1 MKKFLVIISLL
12 FITAISYSQ
21 NEVKISNKKINEHG
35 IEFYLH
41 TVQKGETLYRISKAY
56 NVEINDILYFNPELF
71 NGIKVGQVI
80 KIPSINEDEKYYYH
94 LVKKGETI
102 FYICKKYSITTDKL
116 YASNPEVKEKGLIEG
131 QIIKIPKNKF
141 APNPKEFTESSGTKD
156 FVYHTVQPKETLY
169 SISKKYGVS
178 INEILDLN
186 PFLKDQGLR
195 KYDTIKIPKK
205 EKITTTSTSPQKQQ
219 SSNVYIE
226 HTVKKGE
233 TLYSISKTYGV
244 NITDITELN
253 PEINEIGLREG
264 QVIKIPEKKQNEE
277 TQQPK
282 LAVTKSDT
290 IIAPQKVDSL
300 LLAIDTLFSEKCDT
314 TKFSQKDITVL
325 VALPLANIKVQN
337 DPKIDYTDVKNFKNY
352 PALEFYEGLLFAL
365 DSLKKKGLNIKLIT
379 KNVSDTSA
387 VKTVITTKHPSIIY
401 LYGTPEQEK
410 SVIRTA
416 SQYNIPVVDVF
427 RSNLK
432 PGYAK
437 YFRLLA
443 TKQEKRD
450 AILSLVSRLD
460 TANII
465 FLYPK
470 NDSTAIKFMS
480 NIKRIVENDQN
491 KMLKTGQLN
500 ENEIKNIKDY
510 LTISGKNYLIFW
522 SFDEPQVTKY
532 INKLSIIV
540 GKQKIDNLT
549 LISMPDWK
557 NYKHDYENLHR
568 LQSLLLRQNYT
579 PYDSATFKKF
589 ALDFKELFENIP
601 TKYALW
607 GFDVGYYFTAAYAYF
622 GNNFEQCLQ
631 NINIPLVETEF
642 KFVSDTNGKH
652 NTNFY
657 VIQLTRDYDEI
668 IFTKF

>member
-1 MKKFLVIISLL
+1 MKKFLAIISLL
-12 FITAISYSQ
+12 FISIISYSQ
-21 NEVKISNKKINEHG
+21 NEVKISTKKINKHG

-56 NVEINDILYFNPELF
+56 NVDINDILYFNPELF

-80 KIPSINEDEKYYYH
+80 KIPSIREDENYYYH

-116 YASNPEVKEKGLIEG
+116 YASNPELKEKGLIEG

-156 FVYHTVQPKETLY
+156 FIYHTVQPKETLY

-205 EKITTTSTSPQKQQ
+205 EKITTTGTPVKKQTGD
-219 SSNVYIE
+219 VYIE

-233 TLYSISKTYGV
+233 TLYSISKTYDV
-244 NITDITELN
+244 SINEITTLN

-264 QVIKIPEKKQNEE
+264 QVLKIPEKRQNEE
-277 TQQPK
+277 KPQQK
-282 LAVTKSDT
+282 LIETKSDT
-290 IIAPQKVDSL
+290 VIAPQKVDSL
-300 LLAIDTLFSEKCDT
+300 LLTIDTLFSGKCDT
-314 TKFSQKDITVL
+314 TSFSQKNITIL

-365 DSLKKKGLNIKLIT
+365 DSIKKKGLNINLIT
-379 KNVSDTSA
+379 KNVSDTTS
-387 VKTVITTKHPSIIY
+387 VKSVITTRHPSFIY
-401 LYGTPEQEK
+401 LYGTSGQEK
-410 SVIRTA
+410 SIIRTA
-416 SQYNIPVVDVF
+416 SHYNIPVIDVF

-432 PGYAK
+432 PVYAK

-443 TKQEKRD
+443 TKQEKRN
-450 AILSLVSRLD
+450 AILSLISRLD

-470 NDSTAIKFMS
+470 NDSTAIKFLS
-480 NIKRIVENDQN
+480 GIKRIIENDPN

-510 LTISGKNYLIFW
+510 LTITGENFLIFW

-532 INKLSIIV
+532 INKLSIIT
-540 GKQKIDNLT
+540 GKQKINNLT
-549 LISMPDWK
+549 LISMPEWK

-568 LQSLLLRQNYT
+568 LQTLQIRQNYI
-579 PYDSATFKKF
+579 PYDSTNFKK
-589 ALDFKELFENIP
+589 LSLSYKKLFENIP
-601 TKYALW
+601 TKYSLW
-607 GFDVGYYFTAAYAYF
+607 GFDVGYYFTSAYAYF
-622 GNNFEQCLQ
+622 GNDFEHCL
-631 NINIPLVETEF
+631 NTIKIPLVETEF
-642 KFVSDTNGKH
+642 KFTDNTTEKH

-657 VIQLTRDYDEI
+657 VIQLTRDFDEK

>member
-1 MKKFLVIISLL
+1 M
-12 FITAISYSQ
+12 
-21 NEVKISNKKINEHG
+21 
-35 IEFYLH
+35 
-41 TVQKGETLYRISKAY
+41 
-56 NVEINDILYFNPELF
+56 
-71 NGIKVGQVI
+71 
-80 KIPSINEDEKYYYH
+80 
-94 LVKKGETI
+94 
-102 FYICKKYSITTDKL
+102 
-116 YASNPEVKEKGLIEG
+116 
-131 QIIKIPKNKF
+131 
-141 APNPKEFTESSGTKD
+141 
-156 FVYHTVQPKETLY
+156 
-169 SISKKYGVS
+169 
-178 INEILDLN
+178 
-186 PFLKDQGLR
+186 
-195 KYDTIKIPKK
+195 
-205 EKITTTSTSPQKQQ
+205 
-219 SSNVYIE
+219 
-226 HTVKKGE
+226 
-233 TLYSISKTYGV
+233 
-244 NITDITELN
+244 
-253 PEINEIGLREG
+253 
-264 QVIKIPEKKQNEE
+264 
-277 TQQPK
+277 
-282 LAVTKSDT
+282 
-290 IIAPQKVDSL
+290 
-300 LLAIDTLFSEKCDT
+300 
-314 TKFSQKDITVL
+314 

-352 PALEFYEGLLFAL
+352 PALEFYEGFLFAM

-379 KNVSDTSA
+379 KDVSDTTA

-427 RSNLK
+427 RFNLK

-480 NIKRIVENDQN
+480 NIKRIVENDPN
-491 KMLKTGQLN
+491 KMLKTGPLN

-549 LISMPDWK
+549 FISMPEWK

-568 LQSLLLRQNYT
+568 LQSLLIRQNYT

-589 ALDFKELFENIP
+589 ALDFKRLFENIP

-631 NINIPLVETEF
+631 NVDIPLLETEF

-668 IFTKF
+668 IFSKF